1 LVISLIK
8 TLHLKRKKFTP
19 NTKKGIFL
27 GYSEKFSC
35 YIIMDYYNFII
46 HLVRD
51 INCLENVPANLK
63 IQNNI
68 KNNKKDIDFLI
79 FSF

>member
-1 LVISLIK
+1 
-8 TLHLKRKKFTP
+8 
-19 NTKKGIFL
+19 
-27 GYSEKFSC
+27 
-35 YIIMDYYNFII
+35 MDYYNFII